1 MSTLDRRSFLKAG
14 VGAAGAFAL
23 AGPFQGLVAH
33 AASALPAARPTL
45 GPLVDIPDL
54 ADDVIRLALPRGY
67 VYRSFAP
74 TGFPMTDGVLTPGR
88 HDGMATFL
96 GPRGLTRLVRNHE
109 QQFSGAPIG
118 DLAKS
123 YDPVTQGGTTTL
135 EVDPRT
141 RELLGSWVSLS
152 GSSFNC
158 AGGPTPW
165 GTWMSVEET
174 VNGPD
179 VGPDFA
185 GAGPDF
191 TQRHG
196 YLYEVDARWGPGEYP
211 KIEPIRNVGRMPHE
225 AAVVDRATGDVY
237 LTEDQFMFP
246 AGVYRYRP
254 PGNAQQQRRIVDG
267 GVLEMLRVR
276 GATEPTQ
283 LGGVLPVGSVFPV
296 DWVRIDEPDFD
307 GGGAPNDAAIR
318 TVSLQGLAQNA
329 AMFARPEGLWYA
341 SGDVFFSCTRGGAT
355 QIAINPPN
363 EYANGHG
370 QIWRLDPRHGT
381 LTLIYQSPG
390 ADVLD
395 MPDNITMTNRG
406 TIVICED
413 STDGSNFLRLLDRE
427 RHPHDVR
434 AEPDQRRRVRRRH
447 RQSAG
452 RHVVRQHAGVAGPY
466 LRDLEGA
473 RRPRVLSS
481 RCVDLGP
488 RWHE

>member
-1 MSTLDRRSFLKAG
+1 MTAIDRRTFLKAG
-14 VGAAGAFAL
+14 VGAAGALAL

-33 AASALPAARPTL
+33 AAGARSLAPRRL

-54 ADDVIRLALPRGY
+54 FDGVVRLALPAGY
-67 VYRSFAP
+67 VYRSFGA
-74 TGFPMTDGVLTPGR
+74 TGDPMTDGVATPGR
-88 HDGMATFL
+88 QDGMAVFS
-96 GPRGLTRLVRNHE
+96 GPRHRIRLVRNHE

-118 DLAKS
+118 DPSKS

-135 EVDPRT
+135 EIDPRS
-141 RELLGSWVSLS
+141 RELLGSWVSLT

-191 TQRHG
+191 EQRHG
-196 YLYEVDARWGPGEYP
+196 YLYEVDPRWGPGDYE
-211 KIEPIRNVGRMPHE
+211 KVLPIRDVGRMPHE
-225 AAVVDRATGDVY
+225 AAVVDVPSGDLY
-237 LTEDQFMFP
+237 QTEDQFLFP
-246 AGVYRYRP
+246 AGIYRYRA
-254 PGNAQQQRRIVDG
+254 PGSKGRTRRIVDG
-267 GVLEMLRVR
+267 GVLEMLRVQ

-283 LGGVLPVGSVFPV
+283 LGGVLPVGSVFPI
-296 DWVRIDEPDFD
+296 DWVPIPEPDFD
-307 GGGAPNDAAIR
+307 GGGAPNDVAIR

-341 SGDVFFSCTRGGAT
+341 KGAIFFSCTRGGAT

-370 QIWRLDPRHGT
+370 QIWRLDPRRNR
-381 LTLIYQSPG
+381 LTLIFQSTGP
-390 ADVLD
+390 DELD
-395 MPDNITMTNRG
+395 LPDNITLTDRG

-413 STDGSNFLRLLDRE
+413 STDGSNFVRLLDKHGTLDTFAQNRFSGDEFAGAAVGPGGHTLFVNTQSSTGRTFAIWSE
-427 RHPHDVR
+427 R
-434 AEPDQRRRVRRRH
+434 
-447 RQSAG
+447 G
-452 RHVVRQHAGVAGPY
+452 N
-466 LRDLEGA
+466 
-473 RRPRVLSS
+473 
-481 RCVDLGP
+481 LGF
-488 RWHE
+488 

>member
-1 MSTLDRRSFLKAG
+1 MSTLDRRTFLKAG

-23 AGPFQGLVAH
+23 AGPFQGFVAH
-33 AASALPAARPTL
+33 AASAHPAAQPSL

-54 ADDVIRLALPRGY
+54 ADNVVRLALPRGY
-67 VYRSFAP
+67 VYRSFTP
-74 TGFPMTDGVLTPGR
+74 TGFPMTDGGLTPGR
-88 HDGMATFL
+88 HDGMAAF
-96 GPRGLTRLVRNHE
+96 RGRKGTIRLVRNHE

-118 DLAKS
+118 DPAKS
-123 YDPVTQGGTTTL
+123 YDPVTQGGATTL
-135 EVDPRT
+135 EIDPRT
-141 RELLGSWVSLS
+141 REVLGSWVSLS

-185 GAGPDF
+185 GAGPNF

-196 YLYEVDARWGPGEYP
+196 YLYEVDPRWDPGEHP
-211 KIEPIRNVGRMPHE
+211 KIEPIRSVGRLPHE
-225 AAVVDRATGDVY
+225 AVVVDPWTGHVY
-237 LTEDQFMFP
+237 ETEDQFLFP
-246 AGVYRYRP
+246 AGIYRYDP
-254 PGNAQQQRRIVDG
+254 PGFARHRRRIVDG

-283 LGGVLPVGSVFPV
+283 LGGVLEVGSVFPV

-307 GGGAPNDAAIR
+307 GGGAPNDDAIR
-318 TVSLQGLAQNA
+318 TVSLQGFAQNA
-329 AMFARPEGLWYA
+329 AMFARPEGLWYSHGA
-341 SGDVFFSCTRGGAT
+341 IFFSCTRGGAT
-355 QIAINPPN
+355 QIAINPPF

-370 QIWRLDPRHGT
+370 QIWRLDPWRDR

-395 MPDNITMTNRG
+395 LPDNITMTDRG

-413 STDGSNFLRLLDRE
+413 STDGSNFVRLLDRQGTLTTFAQNRLNADE
-427 RHPHDVR
+427 F
-434 AEPDQRRRVRRRH
+434 
-447 RQSAG
+447 AG
-452 RHVVRQHAGVAGPY
+452 ATIS
-466 LRDLEGA
+466 
-473 RRPRVLSS
+473 PRGDTLFVNMQASQGRTFAIWKEHGS
-481 RCVDLGP
+481 LGF
-488 RWHE
+488 